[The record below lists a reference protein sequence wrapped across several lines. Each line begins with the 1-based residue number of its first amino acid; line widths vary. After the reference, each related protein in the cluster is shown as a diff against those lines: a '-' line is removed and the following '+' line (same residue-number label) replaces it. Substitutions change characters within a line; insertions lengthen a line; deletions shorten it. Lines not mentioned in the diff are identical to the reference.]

1 MPVALPALTT
11 FAVYLAAMMGIGV
24 WVYQRNKNLSDFVLG
39 GRSLGSWVSALSAQA
54 SDMSGWLLLGLPGAA
69 YVGGLGAGWIAVG
82 LAIGTYVNW
91 KVIAARLRVYTEKA
105 GFKEGNDGSITLSEY
120 FENRFE
126 DRSHALRIISGVAII
141 VFYTVYVASGLVAGG
156 ILFDEVFGLNSGLA
170 ITIAVLVIISYT
182 FLGGFTAVSLT
193 DFFQGSLMWIAI
205 IAVPVIVIAAIG
217 GFGALT
223 SSLNSIT
230 PALLSPTG
238 SVGLGD
244 GGGWTAS
251 GSLGAVAI
259 VSSLAWGLG
268 YFGQPHIL
276 VRFMGIRSKNEVPK
290 ARKIATV
297 WVVTGLSAA
306 MIVGLVGITYFDQQ
320 LSNPETVFINM
331 VQQAINPWVG
341 GILLA
346 AILAAVMSTAD
357 SQLLVAS
364 SALSEDFYHTFLN
377 RNASESLLLWVGR
390 FTVIGVAIIAYIMAL
405 QGGSVLGLV
414 ANAWAGF
421 GATFG
426 PLIILSLFWRK
437 MNRVGAIAGMV
448 SGGATILLW
457 INIPAL
463 SNTGL
468 YSMIPGVLISFICIF
483 AFNPLGAAPSERME
497 SDFDEVSRDIRGEAE
512 SSS

>member
-1 MPVALPALTT
+1 MPVALPALST

-69 YVGGLGAGWIAVG
+69 YAGGLGAGWIAVG

-105 GFKEGNDGSITLSEY
+105 GFREGNDGSITLSEY

-126 DRSHALRIISGVAII
+126 DRSHALRVISGIAII
-141 VFYTVYVASGLVAGG
+141 IFYTVYVASGLVAGG
-156 ILFDEVFGLNSGLA
+156 ILFDEVFGLNSGAA

-205 IAVPVIVIAAIG
+205 IAVPVIVVAGLG
-217 GFGALT
+217 GVGALT

-238 SVGLGD
+238 SVAIGD
-244 GGGWTAS
+244 GGWTAS
-251 GSLGAVAI
+251 GSLGFVAV

-276 VRFMGIRSKNEVPK
+276 ARFMGIRSKNEVPK
-290 ARKIATV
+290 ARRIATV

-306 MIVGLVGITYFDQQ
+306 MIVGLVGISYFDQQ
-320 LSNPETVFINM
+320 LGNPETVFINM
-331 VQQAINPWVG
+331 VQQAINPWIG

-377 RNASESLLLWVGR
+377 RDASDRLLLWVGR

-405 QGGSVLGLV
+405 QGGSVLELV
-414 ANAWAGF
+414 SYAWAGF

-426 PLIILSLFWRK
+426 PLIIMSLFWRR
-437 MNRVGAIAGMV
+437 MNRIGAIAGMV

-457 INIPAL
+457 ETFL
-463 SNTGL
+463 SSSTGL
-468 YSMIPGVLISFICIF
+468 YSMIPGVLVSFACIF
-483 AFNPLGAAPSERME
+483 LFNPLGDSPSEQMQ
-497 SDFDEVSRDIRGEAE
+497 SDFDEVKQDIGGEAG
-512 SSS
+512 SGS